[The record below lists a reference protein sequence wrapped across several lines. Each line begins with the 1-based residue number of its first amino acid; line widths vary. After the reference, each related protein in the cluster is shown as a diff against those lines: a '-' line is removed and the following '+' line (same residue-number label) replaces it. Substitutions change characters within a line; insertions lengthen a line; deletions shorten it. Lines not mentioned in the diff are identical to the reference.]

1 VLFSVIVGY
10 CRRSG
15 IKVRLSL
22 RLMITV
28 NRANEMDIT
37 LRQFVV
43 NRAWAYILL
52 DLKIQV
58 EICRKAF

>member
-1 VLFSVIVGY
+1 VLFSVIVVY
-10 CRRSG
+10 CTRSG